1 MCGDTSN
8 GSTAFKYGLMGFI
21 IGAAAGAIA
30 ALFLTTKTGE
40 ELRSDIKKI
49 VLDLSEKVEE
59 QTGKVKNISKEKY
72 SEIVNSVVSNYKKI
86 KDFTQKEVDLIKKIL
101 LEQKDEE
108 G

>member
-8 GSTAFKYGLMGFI
+8 GSAAFKYGLIGFI

-40 ELRSDIKKI
+40 ELRSDIKNT
-49 VLDLSEKVEE
+49 VLDLSAKVEE
-59 QTGKVKNISKEKY
+59 QAGKVKNISKEKY
-72 SEIVNSVVSNYKKI
+72 SEIVNNVVLNYKKI
-86 KDFTQKEVDLIKKIL
+86 KDFTQKEIELVKKIL
-101 LEQKDEE
+101 LEQKEEE